1 MISEMSTILSDV
13 RYALRT
19 LRKNPGLTAVIIL
32 SLGIGIGANTAI
44 FSVVNAL
51 MLKPLPYPE
60 PDRLT
65 VLWLRS
71 PGLGI
76 MQDWPSPGQY
86 LDIRDQNHVFQQIA
100 ISQGQGMTM
109 TGREQPEHVEVLRTS
124 SGLFQMLGAKPQ
136 LGRLLLNEEDA
147 PGKPPVA
154 VLSHAMWMRLYNGDR
169 KVLNKT
175 LLLNGNSFTIVGVL
189 APDFLLNHEIMQT
202 IAGIDKMEIYV
213 PLPLDA
219 DIRTKLRGD
228 ENYNLTTRLK
238 PGVTMAQAQADIA
251 IIANRIRQQDHR
263 SPTFTISVVPLTEQ
277 VVGDVRT
284 AVLVLFGSVGL
295 VLAIAC
301 ANVANLLLS
310 RAAAREKEMAIRTAL
325 GARWTRLVGQLFT
338 ESVLLGIL
346 GGVTGLMIAFASL
359 QVVRAMNPGNIP
371 RLESI
376 GIDPAVLAFTFGIS
390 ILTSVLFCA
399 APAGRAIRADV
410 NSSLKSG
417 GRSTKSDGGFS
428 GARHRLRGLLV
439 VVELAISLMLL
450 MGAGLLIRS
459 FSRLQ
464 DVQPGFN
471 PDHVISMQLG
481 RTPNPQL
488 ADGKARQRTYQRV
501 YAHLMELP
509 GIERAAGTQ
518 VLPFT
523 PSIGWG
529 GISLD
534 GYTPTPEQ
542 GELQADI
549 RRVTPG
555 YFETMQVPILQGRSF
570 TDQDTVDNAP
580 LTTVIDEKMA
590 KRFFPKGDA
599 IGKRVWSDPKEKY
612 TIIGVV
618 HIVKQYGLSADT
630 KMVTYFPSPGFGG
643 YLVARTQNAPESM
656 TSAIVNGI
664 HSVDPYIP
672 VYDIVTMPDRVHNS
686 LARERFSTTMMTAFA
701 VFAMILAA
709 VGVYG
714 ALSYMV
720 TQGLHDIGV
729 RVALGATRSNILT
742 MVLLRGMELA
752 GTGIVFGLFGA
763 LVLTRAISALLF
775 GVSAH
780 DPMTFAGA
788 PLFLAAFALLACFVP
803 ARRATKVNPMVAL
816 RDE

>member
-1 MISEMSTILSDV
+1 MDVQHRDPVHLFAAELIRRAIEEILKPDRHFIDPGIRPAGRKQQRRHCRKLSARGHFCVILHREYRRHMQTSRWLARLIPDMATFLSDL

-19 LRKNPGLTAVIIL
+19 LRRNPGLTALIVV
-32 SLGIGIGANTAI
+32 SLAIGIGANTAI

-60 PDRLT
+60 PDRLA

-86 LDIRDQNHVFQQIA
+86 IDIRDQNHVFQQIA
-100 ISQGQGMTM
+100 ISQGQGMTL

-124 SGLFQMLGAKPQ
+124 SGLFPMLGAKPQ
-136 LGRLLLNEEDA
+136 LGRLLLSDEDA
-147 PGKPPVA
+147 PGKTPVA

-169 KVLNKT
+169 KVLNRT

-213 PLPLDA
+213 PLPLAADA
-219 DIRTKLRGD
+219 VTKLRGA
-228 ENYNLTTRLK
+228 ENYNLTARLK

-251 IIANRIRQQDHR
+251 IIASRIRQQDHR
-263 SPTFTISVVPLTEQ
+263 SPTFTIGVVPLTEQ
-277 VVGDVRT
+277 VVGDVGT

-310 RAAAREKEMAIRTAL
+310 RAAARDKEMAIRTAL

-338 ESVLLGIL
+338 ESAMLGIL
-346 GGVTGLMIAFASL
+346 GGVGGLIVALVSL

-376 GIDPAVLAFTFGIS
+376 GIDPAVLAFTFGVS

-417 GRSTKSDGGFS
+417 GRSTNSDGGFS

-464 DVQPGFN
+464 EVQPGFN

-488 ADGKARQRTYQRV
+488 ADSKARQRAYRRV

-509 GIERAAGTQ
+509 GVMRAAGTE

-523 PSIGWG
+523 PSVGWG

-534 GYTPTPEQ
+534 GYTPSPEQ
-542 GELQADI
+542 GELQVDI
-549 RRVTPG
+549 RGVTPG
-555 YFETMQVPILQGRSF
+555 YFETMQVPIRQGRSF
-570 TDQDTVDNAP
+570 ADQDVADDAP
-580 LTTVIDEKMA
+580 RTDHDRRKDGEAFLPQGRRDREARLVRPE
-590 KRFFPKGDA
+590 
-599 IGKRVWSDPKEKY
+599 GK
-612 TIIGVV
+612 
-618 HIVKQYGLSADT
+618 
-630 KMVTYFPSPGFGG
+630 
-643 YLVARTQNAPESM
+643 
-656 TSAIVNGI
+656 
-664 HSVDPYIP
+664 
-672 VYDIVTMPDRVHNS
+672 VHNYRGG
-686 LARERFSTTMMTAFA
+686 ANREAVRSCGRYQNGDLLSFGRFRR
-701 VFAMILAA
+701 
-709 VGVYG
+709 
-714 ALSYMV
+714 LSCRAHAECP
-720 TQGLHDIGV
+720 GKHDIGH
-729 RVALGATRSNILT
+729 RKR
-742 MVLLRGMELA
+742 
-752 GTGIVFGLFGA
+752 
-763 LVLTRAISALLF
+763 
-775 GVSAH
+775 H
-780 DPMTFAGA
+780 
-788 PLFLAAFALLACFVP
+788 PLSGPLHSGFQHQDHA
-803 ARRATKVNPMVAL
+803 
-816 RDE
+816 